1 MKIRS
6 IDEKDEVTSCGIESM
21 DIERERE
28 RERELAFPDEKNTTH
43 NAQKLNVLYLRG

>member
-21 DIERERE
+21 DIERE